1 MYKQFI
7 IMIEIFHV
15 TFILIKDLVEYRY
28 KTKRTLYVLKNVYLN
43 NHEE

>member
-7 IMIEIFHV
+7 TMIEIFHV
-15 TFILIKDLVEYRY
+15 TFILIVECRYR
-28 KTKRTLYVLKNVYLN
+28 TKRTLYVLKNVYLN